1 MQQCIEVVEVT
12 ATRTTSK
19 GIAIVYQLDV
29 TATTVA
35 DAIHHAGGL
44 ICDRALAGWRVRVFT
59 AADGRHARALA
70 ILGADTCAGEPQAE
84 PQSPRLEPPR
94 TLAIA
99 LDMVQLD
106 RRVSG
111 FLQGSLSDGSND
123 VLLWGHQLPHRLTD
137 LLEPVRHDLSAAAR
151 AFKIQAFLAAGLTDR
166 CEGTEEFWTAV
177 RVVEQKRLWS
187 LCGRPAVSPHK

>member
-19 GIAIVYQLDV
+19 GIAIVYHLDV
-29 TATTVA
+29 MATTVA

-44 ICDRALAGWRVRVFT
+44 ICDRALAGWRVRVF
-59 AADGRHARALA
+59 AADARHARALA
-70 ILGADTCAGEPQAE
+70 ILSADTCAGEPQAE
-84 PQSPRLEPPR
+84 PQSPRLEPGPR

-111 FLQGSLSDGSND
+111 FLQGSLSDGSDD

-137 LLEPVRHDLSAAAR
+137 LLEP
-151 AFKIQAFLAAGLTDR
+151 
-166 CEGTEEFWTAV
+166 
-177 RVVEQKRLWS
+177 
-187 LCGRPAVSPHK
+187 SPP